1 MLKPAV
7 SSATLRVTLPDHAV
21 VLQNVVK
28 SYDGTTQVV
37 KGVDLAVHAGEF
49 LTILGPSGSGKT
61 SLLMMLAGF
70 EQPSAGAII
79 IGGRDVSRQPA
90 HQRNIGMVFQQ
101 YALFPHL
108 TVAQNLAF
116 PLEMRRL
123 GRREINDRVGWA
135 LNLVKLDGLGARRPA
150 QLSGGQQQRIAVARA
165 LIFEPQ
171 LVLMDEPLGALDKQ
185 LRQQMQDEIARLH
198 HELRPTI
205 IYVTHDQGEA
215 ISLSDRVAVFEGGKI
230 SQIDP
235 PTELYNAP
243 RNDFVAGFIGENNRI
258 PARVIS
264 HGPPTRL
271 AVSERAIVSAIN
283 IDIGPTET
291 DACLMVRPERLRR
304 IAERTALPNAI
315 DAVVIEISYHGD
327 SYRLRAGLGTGVEVI
342 SRIPNDGTQSIPD
355 IGETILLGWSTEDAR
370 AFAGGVTSTTR

>member
-7 SSATLRVTLPDHAV
+7 NNATLRVTLPDHAV
-21 VLQNVVK
+21 LLQNVVK

-79 IGGRDVSRQPA
+79 IGGGDVSRQPA

-116 PLEMRRL
+116 PLEMRRV
-123 GRREINDRVGWA
+123 GRREINDRVEWA

-198 HELRPTI
+198 QELRPTI

-215 ISLSDRVAVFEGGKI
+215 ISLSDRVAVFEGGRI

-258 PARVIS
+258 PARVLS
-264 HGPPTRL
+264 HGPPSRL

-291 DACLMVRPERLRR
+291 NACIMVRPERLRR

-315 DAVVIEISYHGD
+315 DVVVIEISYHGD
-327 SYRLRAGLGTGVEVI
+327 SYRLRAGLGAGAEVI

>member
-1 MLKPAV
+1 MLNAAV
-7 SSATLRVTLPDHAV
+7 KNRPPSGATFEHAV

-37 KGVDLAVHAGEF
+37 KGVDLSVRSGEF

-70 EQPSAGAII
+70 EQPSDGAII

-90 HQRNIGMVFQQ
+90 HKRNIGMVFQQ

-116 PLEMRRL
+116 PLEMRRM
-123 GRREINDRVGWA
+123 GRREIDDRVGWA
-135 LNLVKLDGLGARRPA
+135 LNLVKLEGLGARRPA

-235 PTELYNAP
+235 PTALYNAP

-258 PARVIS
+258 PARIIS
-264 HGPPTRL
+264 HGPPSRL
-271 AVSERAIVSAIN
+271 AVSGRAIVSALSV
-283 IDIGPTET
+283 DIAPTET
-291 DACLMVRPERLRR
+291 HACIMIRPERLRR
-304 IAERTALPNAI
+304 VAHLCQLPNTI
-315 DAVVIEISYHGD
+315 DVVVSEVSYHGD
-327 SYRLRAGLGTGVEVI
+327 SYRLRASLDDGIDVI
-342 SRIPNDGTQSIPD
+342 TRIPNDGTQSIPD
-355 IGETILLGWSTEDAR
+355 IGESILLGWSTEDAR
-370 AFAGGVTSTTR
+370 AFAGGVSATIR